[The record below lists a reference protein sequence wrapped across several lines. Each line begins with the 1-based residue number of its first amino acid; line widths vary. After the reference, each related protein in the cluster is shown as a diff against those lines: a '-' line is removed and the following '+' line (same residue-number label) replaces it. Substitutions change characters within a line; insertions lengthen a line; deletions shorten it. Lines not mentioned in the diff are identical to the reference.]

1 MRAVYLL
8 GMWRSMRV
16 VAMPPGGGG
25 GGWPAG
31 AGGGGAGEGPG
42 AGGGG
47 AADAAV
53 PADAA
58 VAAVDAVEVVRG
70 VLGPPPTLVARCR
83 WAADAGVTGEVGQW
97 CCGGGGVGVAP
108 V

>member
-1 MRAVYLL
+1 
-8 GMWRSMRV
+8 
-16 VAMPPGGGG
+16 
-25 GGWPAG
+25 
-31 AGGGGAGEGPG
+31 
-42 AGGGG
+42 
-47 AADAAV
+47 V

-83 WAADAGVTGEVGQW
+83 WAAAAAVAAAAAAADAGVTGEVGQW